1 MVSSR
6 SSISK
11 PAYLSNVV
19 IIAITVIVVLFDD
32 EIDYLLLLRLGQ
44 GLPEG
49 QKTRNGGLL

>member
-1 MVSSR
+1 MESSR